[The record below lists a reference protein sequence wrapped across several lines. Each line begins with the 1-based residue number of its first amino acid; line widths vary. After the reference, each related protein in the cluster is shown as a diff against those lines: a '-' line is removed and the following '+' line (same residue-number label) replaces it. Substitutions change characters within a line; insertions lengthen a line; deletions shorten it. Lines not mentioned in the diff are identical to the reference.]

1 MSLCARAG
9 EQSWYAQEGL
19 RSIYSQVLDRSCAFG
34 ATGSCAPGATTTAG
48 GGSSDSSS
56 CGALGVAAAA
66 AGMYPYSYGATGGL
80 GLGQSAV
87 GQPGFSWGFGLP
99 YSYAAAAAAAAYP
112 QHANAVAGGQP
123 LGAAAAGPQHTSTSG
138 AGPASLN
145 GGGFHP
151 MQQAP
156 HSYHQRGIEN
166 GSSNAAIGHSDAKL
180 VDRIG
185 ERVGLAFG
193 PTLRTVRERE
203 RERIEGVGAGAGV
216 GATRLVEADGHHR
229 NSANQTSPSSHLGS
243 SAAAA
248 TAAGTGRSRR
258 RGARRKERSTF
269 SKSQLAA
276 LEREFVEH
284 SYLTRLRR
292 YELAVALELSEKQIK
307 VRAFC
312 CIHAFSR
319 CYLYPYHCTTT
330 VFVIDFFLRRSGSK
344 IVECMLLCFYTK
356 ESFRLVRVRVQ

>member
-1 MSLCARAG
+1 MQCSTYVFVCVRAG

-34 ATGSCAPGATTTAG
+34 ATGSCAPGATATSG

-56 CGALGVAAAA
+56 CGGAGVAVAAAA
-66 AGMYPYSYGATGGL
+66 AGMYPHSYGATGGL

-112 QHANAVAGGQP
+112 QHANAVAGVQP
-123 LGAAAAGPQHTSTSG
+123 LGAAVAGPQHTSGVGS
-138 AGPASLN
+138 ASLN
-145 GGGFHP
+145 GGGFPP

-156 HSYHQRGIEN
+156 HSYHQRGVEN
-166 GSSNAAIGHSDAKL
+166 GSSNAAIGPSDAKL

-193 PTLRTVRERE
+193 PSLRAVRERE
-203 RERIEGVGAGAGV
+203 RERVEGIGAGV
-216 GATRLVEADGHHR
+216 GAGRLAEADGHHH
-229 NSANQTSPSSHLGS
+229 NSTNQTSHSSHSGS
-243 SAAAA
+243 SAGAA
-248 TAAGTGRSRR
+248 AAGTGRSRR

-312 CIHAFSR
+312 RIHAFS
-319 CYLYPYHCTTT
+319 CCFLLSITNYTYL
-330 VFVIDFFLRRSGSK
+330 
-344 IVECMLLCFYTK
+344 
-356 ESFRLVRVRVQ
+356 